1 MRTSFVDQ
9 QARRTP
15 FSYHLRELCRAPP
28 PSINAVDTAWPP
40 RPTCT
45 LGEDPCTFPVFMR

>member
-15 FSYHLRELCRAPP
+15 FSYHLRELRRAPP